1 MNCWTWGLAA
11 ARAGDDCMRMLC
23 SAANRGAVVL
33 CRDKVKASGD
43 AGLPP
48 LVAIVTDA
56 GSASKEQ
63 GNFIIKD
70 AANTSMNFWGSP
82 FR

>member
-1 MNCWTWGLAA
+1 MGLPTAI
-11 ARAGDDCMRMLC
+11 DDSMRMVC
-23 SAANRGAVVL
+23 NVANRDVFVL